1 MLRGVHGTIYGG
13 RRTAPD
19 RAAIGPAPRDPWSGR
34 VARAGPPA
42 RVSRRTARLLHTLA
56 SRLRVLLLLDSRRWA
71 WLCFIIVA
79 VCFANKEQMKQPRIL
94 TSRLPETGRPKFFAL
109 CLCVSVVSLW
119 PLAGCEVERRQTD
132 AELGLN
138 PQQIAGRRI
147 YDNYCDRCHAPY
159 SSRGRQGPSMKGV
172 FRRPYLPMSGMPA
185 NDDRVSD
192 IVRLGRNKMPGY
204 AQVLNQQQINDLLAY
219 LHTL

>member
-1 MLRGVHGTIYGG
+1 MF
-13 RRTAPD
+13 D
-19 RAAIGPAPRDPWSGR
+19 RQMEQSGIR
-34 VARAGPPA
+34 SNRP
-42 RVSRRTARLLHTLA
+42 SKIKKL
-56 SRLRVLLLLDSRRWA
+56 
-71 WLCFIIVA
+71 
-79 VCFANKEQMKQPRIL
+79 IL
-94 TSRLPETGRPKFFAL
+94 FAL
-109 CLCVSVVSLW
+109 CLCVTVVGG
-119 PLAGCEVERRQTD
+119 LALVGCDVQRRKSD

-172 FRRPYLPMSGMPA
+172 FQRPYLPMSGMPA
-185 NDDRVSD
+185 NDDRVTD

-204 AQVLNQQQINDLLAY
+204 AQVLSQQQINDLLAY